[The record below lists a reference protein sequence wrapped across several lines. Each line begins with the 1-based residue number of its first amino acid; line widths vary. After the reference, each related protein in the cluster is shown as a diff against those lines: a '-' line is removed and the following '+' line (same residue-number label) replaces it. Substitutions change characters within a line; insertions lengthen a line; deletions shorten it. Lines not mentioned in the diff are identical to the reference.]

1 MSDPHATLPAM
12 TILTWVLLM
21 LLVPVAVA
29 AWAMGRRQGQAQQP
43 GSDLLRPVGDSLDR
57 ISRRIEEVER
67 ERVREQADL
76 SATLRTQLGQVI
88 RTAEEMRK
96 DTSGLHAALGR
107 SEVRGAWGEAS
118 LRRLV
123 EAAGMI
129 ERVHFTEQD
138 HTAGEDGANRPD
150 LTIHLGFDRN
160 LVVDAKVPLN
170 SYLRA
175 QETEDSAEY
184 DSLMR
189 AHAAE
194 LKSHIDRLSSKQYW
208 KLHDPAPDFVVVYLP
223 SEALLGT
230 ALAYD
235 PELLDRAFAKRVALA
250 TPTTFFTLL
259 RTVDLMWRQEAV
271 AEHAKEIAALGREL
285 HDRLVTMTGHLAKVG
300 KSLDS
305 MIGHYNNYV
314 ASLESRVLVT
324 ARRMNALGVGQADL
338 PEISQVE
345 RAARQPIDAPQDQA
359 AVA

>member
-1 MSDPHATLPAM
+1 MSDLPATLPAM
-12 TILTWVLLM
+12 TTVTWVLSVILI
-21 LLVPVAVA
+21 PVAVI
-29 AWAMGRRQGQAQQP
+29 AWLLGVRRGRAEQP
-43 GSDLLRPVGDSLDR
+43 GPDLLRPVGDSLDR

-76 SATLRTQLGQVI
+76 SATLRTQLGQVA

-96 DTSGLHAALGR
+96 DTSSLHAALGR

-129 ERVHFTEQD
+129 DRVHFTEQD
-138 HTAGEDGANRPD
+138 HNAGDDGAHRPD

-170 SYLRA
+170 SFLRA
-175 QETEDSAEY
+175 QETDDPAEREG
-184 DSLMR
+184 LMR
-189 AHAAE
+189 AHAVE
-194 LKSHIDRLSSKQYW
+194 LKAHVDRLSSKQYW
-208 KLHDPAPDFVVVYLP
+208 RLHDPAPDFVVVYLP
-223 SEALLGT
+223 SEALLAG
-230 ALAYD
+230 ALAHD
-235 PELLDRAFAKRVALA
+235 PELLDRAFAKRVVLA
-250 TPTTFFTLL
+250 TPTTFFSLL

-271 AEHAKEIAALGREL
+271 AEHAKEIAALGRDL
-285 HDRLVTMTGHLAKVG
+285 HDRLVTMSGHLAKVG

-305 MIGHYNNYV
+305 TIGHYNSYV

-324 ARRMNALGVGQADL
+324 ARRMNELGIGANDL
-338 PEISQVE
+338 PDISQVE
-345 RAARQPIDAPQDQA
+345 RAARQPVDVIDDEA